1 MKYFLAFTLVLLCS
15 LTIAVPGA
23 QAQSD
28 DAQPTVEPSSA
39 QLELNNRGVQAI
51 VAKQYGTAVRL
62 FRSSTDLGE
71 LNITYVNM
79 GRAYQYMGECENA
92 EDAYAKALNAPAV
105 ASPSP
110 DKIAAVIKRY
120 RAELKESCVPVDSST
135 VPTLPEQD
143 VKQDDA
149 ERSVKPLPQ
158 PTEPPASSNAPYFWM
173 AGGGAGLVAGVLL
186 DTVPASASNGQSDAL
201 DYVPVGLYVLGGAAV
216 VYGIYSLLQ

>member
-1 MKYFLAFTLVLLCS
+1 MKYLVALTLALTCSIVLPIS
-15 LTIAVPGA
+15 TSY
-23 QAQSD
+23 AQSG

-51 VAKQYGTAVRL
+51 VAKQYETAVRL

-92 EDAYAKALNAPAV
+92 EAAYDKALEAPAV

-110 DKIAAVIKRY
+110 DKIAAVIARY
-120 RAELKESCVPVDSST
+120 RMELDESCVPVDSST
-135 VPTLPEQD
+135 VPTSPEQD
-143 VKQDDA
+143 VKQEEIA
-149 ERSVKPLPQ
+149 KSVKPLPM
-158 PTEPPASSNAPYFWM
+158 PSEPAESSNAPYYWL
-173 AGGGAGLVAGVLL
+173 AGGGAGLVAGIVL
-186 DTVPASASNGQSDAL
+186 DTVPASATNGESDTL

>member
-1 MKYFLAFTLVLLCS
+1 MKYFLALILALACS
-15 LTIAVPGA
+15 LTFAVPNA
-23 QAQSD
+23 RAQSG

-51 VAKQYGTAVRL
+51 VAKQYSTAVRL

-92 EDAYAKALNAPAV
+92 EAAYAKALNVPAV

-110 DKIAAVIKRY
+110 DKIAAVIARY
-120 RAELKESCVPVDSST
+120 RVELDESCVPVDSST
-135 VPTLPEQD
+135 VPTSPEQD
-143 VKQDDA
+143 VKEDEG
-149 ERSVKPLPQ
+149 ERSVKPLPL
-158 PTEPPASSNAPYFWM
+158 PTEPAASSNAPYYWL
-173 AGGGAGLVAGVLL
+173 AGGGAGIVAGIVL